1 MSDRTFRIGPI
12 RPPSEANSLLIQV
25 TNGCTWNKC
34 KFCQLYR
41 HTKFKAYSAD
51 SIRADID
58 NIAYWAER
66 VRKYERKGVSAFAW
80 DIEGIN
86 TELSN
91 MTDADEQQCMYTV
104 ANWLVGGG
112 ENVFLQD
119 GNSTA
124 LSSGRLTDVLVYLR
138 QVFPQIK
145 RITSYGRAENL
156 SRSTAEDF
164 AELKSAGLDRIHS
177 GFETGS
183 DAVLKRINK
192 GVTQEQ
198 QIRAGKAIKAGGIE
212 LSIYFMPGVG
222 GKDLSADNAEGT
234 AEVINAVNPDFVRV
248 RTAAIK
254 PETELYQDWQ
264 DGLFEL
270 CSDDDKVREIRRVI
284 ELADEDLLT
293 YLVSD
298 HMINLLQSVEGY
310 IAPGGCGAAGDQDTA
325 GDREHMLGLID
336 RYLDMPEAD
345 RRVFQLLRRTLRA
358 YDLGDMERLG
368 AAEREA
374 LRAEVMKENDLGWNV
389 RMNGYICRYV

>member
-1 MSDRTFRIGPI
+1 MSDKVFRIGPI

-34 KFCQLYR
+34 RFCQLYR

-58 NIAYWAER
+58 NIAYWADR
-66 VRKYERKGVSAFAW
+66 VRKYQCKGSPGTDEW
-80 DIEGIN
+80 DIDGIN
-86 TELSN
+86 AELSAL
-91 MTDADEQQCMYTV
+91 ADDDERQCMYTV
-104 ANWLVGGG
+104 ANWLLAGG

-156 SRSTAEDF
+156 SRSTAADY
-164 AELKSAGLDRIHS
+164 AELKAAGLDRIHS
-177 GFETGS
+177 GFESGS
-183 DAVLKRINK
+183 DAVLTRINK

-198 QIRAGKAIKAGGIE
+198 QIRAGQAVKAGGIE

-222 GKDLSADNAEGT
+222 GKDLSASNAEGT
-234 AEVINAVNPDFVRV
+234 AEVINAVDPDFVRI

-254 PETELYQDWQ
+254 PGTELYQEWQ
-264 DGLFEL
+264 EGKFEL

-284 ELADEDLLT
+284 ELADENLST

-298 HMINLLQSVEGY
+298 HMINLLQNVEGY
-310 IAPGGCGAAGDQDTA
+310 IADKT
-325 GDREHMLGLID
+325 RMLRVID
-336 RYLDMPEAD
+336 RYLDLPEED

-358 YDLGDMERLG
+358 YDLDDMKRLG
-368 AAEREA
+368 SIERA
-374 LRAEVMKENDLGWNV
+374 RLRNDVMKENELGWSV

>member
-1 MSDRTFRIGPI
+1 MSERVFRIGPI

-34 KFCQLYR
+34 RFCQLYR

-51 SIRADID
+51 SIRSDID
-58 NIAYWAER
+58 NIAYWAQR
-66 VRKYERKGVSAFAW
+66 VRKYERKAGW
-80 DIEGIN
+80 DIDGIN
-86 TELSN
+86 AELSAI
-91 MTDADEQQCMYTV
+91 ADDEERQCMYTV
-104 ANWLVGGG
+104 ANWLIAGG

-156 SRSTAEDF
+156 SRSSAEDY
-164 AELKSAGLDRIHS
+164 AELKAAGLDRIHS
-177 GFETGS
+177 GFESGS

-198 QIRAGKAIKAGGIE
+198 QIRAAKAVKAGGIE

-222 GKDLSADNAEGT
+222 GRDLSADNAEGT
-234 AEVINAVNPDFVRV
+234 AEVINAVDPNFVRV
-248 RTAAIK
+248 RTAAVK
-254 PETELYQDWQ
+254 PGTELYKDWQ

-270 CSDDDKVREIRRVI
+270 CGDDDKVREIRRVI
-284 ELADEDLLT
+284 ELTGETAGEWDAAIGT

-298 HMINLLQSVEGY
+298 HMINLLQDIEGY
-310 IAPGGCGAAGDQDTA
+310 LGRHGGDTD
-325 GDREHMLGLID
+325 DRVRMLARID
-336 RYLDMPEAD
+336 EYLDMPED
-345 RRVFQLLRRTLRA
+345 RRRVFQLLRRTLRA
-358 YDLGDMERLG
+358 YSLDDMKNISDVQ
-368 AAEREA
+368 
-374 LRAEVMKENDLGWNV
+374 LRQLCADVMKENELGWNV

>member
-1 MSDRTFRIGPI
+1 MSEKTFRIGPI

-34 KFCQLYR
+34 RFCQLYR

-66 VRKYERKGVSAFAW
+66 VRKYQCKGIPGASW
-80 DIEGIN
+80 DIDGIN
-86 TELSN
+86 AELSAL
-91 MTDADEQQCMYTV
+91 ADDEERQCMYTV
-104 ANWLVGGG
+104 ANWLLAGG

-156 SRSTAEDF
+156 SRSAADDY
-164 AELKSAGLDRIHS
+164 AELKAAGLDRIHS
-177 GFETGS
+177 GFESGS
-183 DAVLKRINK
+183 DAVLARINK

-198 QIRAGKAIKAGGIE
+198 QIRAGQAVKAGGIE

-222 GKDLSADNAEGT
+222 GKDLSASNAEGT
-234 AEVINAVNPDFVRV
+234 AEVINAVDPDFVRV

-254 PETELYQDWQ
+254 PGTELYQDWQ
-264 DGLFEL
+264 EGKFAL

-284 ELADEDLLT
+284 ELAEEGLST
-293 YLVSD
+293 YMVSD
-298 HMINLLQSVEGY
+298 HMINLLQNVEGY
-310 IAPGGCGAAGDQDTA
+310 LGISGSGQHRAGKTRLLQQ
-325 GDREHMLGLID
+325 ID
-336 RYLDMPEAD
+336 RYLDLPDAD

-358 YDLGDMERLG
+358 YDLDDMDRLG
-368 AAEREA
+368 SIERER
-374 LRAEVMKENDLGWNV
+374 LRAEVMKENELGWDV

>member
-1 MSDRTFRIGPI
+1 MSDKVFRIGPI

-34 KFCQLYR
+34 RFCQLYR

-58 NIAYWAER
+58 NIAYWADR
-66 VRKYERKGVSAFAW
+66 VRKYQCEGSPGTDEW
-80 DIEGIN
+80 DIDGIN
-86 TELSN
+86 AELAAL
-91 MTDADEQQCMYTV
+91 TDDEERQCMYTV
-104 ANWLVGGG
+104 ANWLLAGG

-156 SRSTAEDF
+156 SRSTAADY
-164 AELKSAGLDRIHS
+164 AELKAAGLDRIHS
-177 GFETGS
+177 GFESGS
-183 DAVLKRINK
+183 DAVLTRINK

-198 QIRAGKAIKAGGIE
+198 QIRAGQAVKAGGIE

-222 GKDLSADNAEGT
+222 GKDLSSSNAEGT
-234 AEVINAVNPDFVRV
+234 AEVINAVDPDFVRV

-254 PETELYQDWQ
+254 PGTELYQDWQ
-264 DGLFEL
+264 EGIFEL

-284 ELADEDLLT
+284 ELADESLST

-298 HMINLLQSVEGY
+298 HMINLLQNVEGY
-310 IAPGGCGAAGDQDTA
+310 IADK
-325 GDREHMLGLID
+325 RMLQVID
-336 RYLDMPEAD
+336 RYLDLPEED
-345 RRVFQLLRRTLRA
+345 RRVFQILRRTLRA
-358 YDLGDMERLG
+358 YALDDMKRLG
-368 AAEREA
+368 SIERA
-374 LRAEVMKENDLGWNV
+374 RLRNDVMKENELGWSV

>member
-1 MSDRTFRIGPI
+1 MSDRVFRIGPI

-34 KFCQLYR
+34 RFCQLYR

-51 SIRADID
+51 SIRSDID
-58 NIAYWAER
+58 NIAYWAQR
-66 VRKYERKGVSAFAW
+66 IRKHERKAGW
-80 DIEGIN
+80 DIDGIN
-86 TELSN
+86 AELSAI
-91 MTDADEQQCMYTV
+91 ADDEERQCMYTV
-104 ANWLVGGG
+104 ANWLIAGG

-156 SRSTAEDF
+156 SRSSAEDY
-164 AELKSAGLDRIHS
+164 AELKAAGLDRIHS
-177 GFETGS
+177 GFESGS

-198 QIRAGKAIKAGGIE
+198 QIRAGKAVKAGGIE

-222 GKDLSADNAEGT
+222 GRDLSADNAEGT
-234 AEVINAVNPDFVRV
+234 AEVINAVDPDFVRV

-254 PETELYQDWQ
+254 PGTELYKDWQ

-270 CSDDDKVREIRRVI
+270 CGDDDKVREIRRVI
-284 ELADEDLLT
+284 ELTGETAGEWDATIGT

-298 HMINLLQSVEGY
+298 HMINLLQDIEGY
-310 IAPGGCGAAGDQDTA
+310 LGRHGGDTD
-325 GDREHMLGLID
+325 DRVRMLARID
-336 RYLDMPEAD
+336 EYLDMPED
-345 RRVFQLLRRTLRA
+345 RRRVFQLLRRTLRA
-358 YDLGDMERLG
+358 YSLDDMKNISDVQ
-368 AAEREA
+368 
-374 LRAEVMKENDLGWNV
+374 LRQLCADVMKENELGWNV